1 METSSLFEGEEILLS
16 SDDKTITLTNKRLRQ
31 NESSTGRAH
40 ITSIHLEKISSIEIH
55 YKSWVLILILGILLA
70 IGGSLLLTQGE
81 SELSTGAY
89 ILGGIFVL
97 IYFITRRHLITV
109 ASGGGA
115 KINMIAKGM
124 KRENVLDFVN
134 RIENAKS
141 LIK

>member
-1 METSSLFEGEEILLS
+1 M
-16 SDDKTITLTNKRLRQ
+16 
-31 NESSTGRAH
+31 
-40 ITSIHLEKISSIEIH
+40 
-55 YKSWVLILILGILLA
+55 
-70 IGGSLLLTQGE
+70 LLTQRE

-109 ASGGGA
+109 ASDGGA